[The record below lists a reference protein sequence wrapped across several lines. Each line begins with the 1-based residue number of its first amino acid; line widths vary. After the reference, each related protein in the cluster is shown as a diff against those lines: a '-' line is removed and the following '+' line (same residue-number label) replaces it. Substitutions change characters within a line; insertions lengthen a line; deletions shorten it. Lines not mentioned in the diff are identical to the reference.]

1 MLHAKFME
9 NINKLFIRNKET
21 KLWRVMSDTQDW
33 HARQQLITFKHL
45 KLHTPRRVQFDIQ
58 RT

>member
-21 KLWRVMSDTQDW
+21 KLWCVMSDTQDW
-33 HARQQLITFKHL
+33 HARQQLITLKHL
-45 KLHTPRRVQFDIQ
+45 KLHTPRRIQFDIQ